1 MSAPFPLPP
10 PIREPIRAPEAA
22 PAVAPTNVPVA
33 RGPLAHPAHI
43 TTSPIIAAAR
53 RILIPHLPAA
63 SARGGFR
70 RRSVRFTL
78 AAAFALPW
86 TASRSRIARSS
97 KPRRSCAASGTVTG
111 AALTC
116 GHGRAC
122 GLGGVPHRGR
132 RGARPPRSN
141 RSESMSLAHGQA
153 CRGLR
158 PTGLGSIAVRHVA
171 RGLRLH
177 SHQVGT
183 EKEPSCSQILATI
196 LPNGCRPSRVPR
208 AGLAGPTGA
217 SGRRLK
223 RSLSACRWSRVR
235 IHPRHLG
242 RSGVC
247 RCGQRTEAPSPRGA
261 GIGGNLLLQDR
272 RAAQSAKIGGN
283 ALSRHLPVTGRSP
296 STRTSRG
303 SRRCCS
309 SDCPRAPAGT
319 TPVGPA
325 ASSGAASNRPS

>member
-86 TASRSRIARSS
+86 TASRSRIARSLE
-97 KPRRSCAASGTVTG
+97 PRRSCAASGTVTG

-141 RSESMSLAHGQA
+141 RSESMSLAHGQT
-153 CRGLR
+153 CRGAPAHWFGEHRCTSRRTRVASAIASGSAPRRNRPAVRYLR
-158 PTGLGSIAVRHVA
+158 PYF
-171 RGLRLH
+171 
-177 SHQVGT
+177 
-183 EKEPSCSQILATI
+183 
-196 LPNGCRPSRVPR
+196 
-208 AGLAGPTGA
+208 
-217 SGRRLK
+217 
-223 RSLSACRWSRVR
+223 
-235 IHPRHLG
+235 
-242 RSGVC
+242 
-247 RCGQRTEAPSPRGA
+247 
-261 GIGGNLLLQDR
+261 
-272 RAAQSAKIGGN
+272 
-283 ALSRHLPVTGRSP
+283 
-296 STRTSRG
+296 
-303 SRRCCS
+303 
-309 SDCPRAPAGT
+309 CPRAAGRQGCQGQ
-319 TPVGPA
+319 VSLGRRGPP
-325 ASSGAASNRPS
+325 GGG